1 MKTKFGSI
9 IVAGSGKIGGHVAS
23 RNRSGSYLRTKVTPT
38 NPNTTYQSAA
48 RSYVTTTSKAWA
60 GLTLAQRESWNAAVQ
75 NYSKTDIFGD
85 IKNPS
90 GFNLFVK
97 LNSNLLATG
106 SAIITTCP
114 ALQAIAAVS
123 TATIVAD
130 VSDASIIITLAT
142 AVPVGFNCR
151 VRMTEPTGAGITYI
165 KNKLRVVQ
173 FLPAGAVA
181 AVALTTNY
189 NAHFG
194 SVGAAGQIIH
204 YELDFVSTTTGQ
216 VGAKLSGKV
225 TVQA

>member
-38 NPNTTYQSAA
+38 NPNTKYQSAA
-48 RSYVTTTSKAWA
+48 RSYVATTSKAWA

-75 NYSKTDIFGD
+75 NYAKTDIFGD

-106 SAIITTCP
+106 TAIITTCP
-114 ALQAIAAVS
+114 ALQAIDAVS

-142 AVPVGFNCR
+142 AVPVGFKCR
-151 VRMTEPTGAGITYI
+151 VRMTEPTGAGISYI

-181 AVALTTNY
+181 AIALTANY

-194 SVGAAGQIIH
+194 SVGTAGQIIH